1 MNSLFVAIAAVV
13 PARPGARMRRGI
25 LARAAPPTVRTVALA
40 AGGFCYYRAGMQSLM
55 NKRILV
61 GVTGSIAA
69 YKAAELVRGLREA
82 GAEVQVAMTRGATEF
97 ITPMT
102 LQTLSGHPVHQKL
115 LDTRAE
121 AGMGHIELAR
131 WADCVLVAPASADFI
146 ARLAQGRAD
155 DLLSA
160 VCLARDV
167 PLALAPAMNRQMWA
181 DPATEHNVRTLQQRG
196 VLMFGP
202 AAGEQACGEVGPGR
216 MEEPAE
222 LVRRVAEVFETGLLA
237 GKTVLVT
244 AGPTREAIDP
254 VRYIGNRSSG
264 KMGYALC
271 AAAVEAGARVI
282 LISGPSALP
291 TPGRVE
297 RIDVESAAQMLAAV
311 LERLDGVDI
320 FIAAAAVADYRPR
333 DSEPH
338 KIKKGQAHLTLELE
352 RTPDILA
359 TARARRPQMFCVGFA
374 AETADLEEHARRKLA
389 DKGIDMIAANRVGPA
404 APDTAGG
411 FDSETNAVRLF
422 WADGELDLPVASKHR
437 LARQLVA
444 SIAQRYQRRLAG
456 GERQHNIVE
465 LRGSTPRKT

>member
-1 MNSLFVAIAAVV
+1 
-13 PARPGARMRRGI
+13 
-25 LARAAPPTVRTVALA
+25 
-40 AGGFCYYRAGMQSLM
+40 MQSLT

-69 YKAAELVRGLREA
+69 YKAAELIRGLRDA
-82 GAEVQVAMTRGATEF
+82 GAEVRVAMTRGASEF

-102 LQTLSGHPVHQKL
+102 LQALSGHPVHQKL
-115 LDTRAE
+115 LDTQAE
-121 AGMGHIELAR
+121 AGMSHIELSR

-181 DPATEHNVRTLQQRG
+181 DAATEKNVRTLQQRG

-222 LVRRVAEVFETGLLA
+222 LMRRVAEVFETGLLA
-237 GKTVLVT
+237 GKTVLIT
-244 AGPTREAIDP
+244 AGPTREAVDP

-282 LISGPSALP
+282 LVSGPSTLA
-291 TPGRVE
+291 TPERVE
-297 RIDVESAAQMLAAV
+297 RIDVESAEQMLAAV
-311 LERLDGVDI
+311 LEHMDGVDI
-320 FIAAAAVADYRPR
+320 FIGAAAVADYRPR
-333 DSEPH
+333 QSERH
-338 KIKKGQAHLTLELE
+338 KIKKDQAHLTLELE

-359 TARARRPQMFCVGFA
+359 TVKSRRPRVFCVGFA
-374 AETADLEEHARRKLA
+374 AETANLDAHARRKLE
-389 DKGIDMIAANRVGPA
+389 DKGIDMVAANWVGPA
-404 APDTAGG
+404 APDTGGG
-411 FDSETNAVRLF
+411 FDSDTNALRLY
-422 WADGELDLPVASKHR
+422 WADGELDLPVASKDR

-444 SIAQRYQRRLAG
+444 SIAQRYERRPPG
-456 GERQHNIVE
+456 RRQHHNIVE
-465 LRGSTPRKT
+465 LRGGTPRKT